1 LQEAAG
7 LRSNTHRFPVGPLK
21 AQVLAFS
28 GSSVISATPTNTC
41 ASGKNTLFIV
51 YVKVVLPDRT
61 ILEPTAYRSSAS
73 MPEAMRVEPSAS
85 QSVPILLHSKTGD
98 AGTDEGGEMGAPA
111 SSIFRRACDRAEN
124 FQDASHHMSSEA
136 TLPSAPLPPAP
147 PPPAPPSASY
157 EAAASTSEAPA
168 AEADV
173 VHNTL
178 TKTEVSQN
186 LKGSQSYYYW
196 HADAE
201 RRRMAGEKPVPA
213 SAPPKIATH
222 VETTREKPVKGISTF
237 SFLDD
242 DNVVKIY
249 IALEGELAGLSIDQV
264 ASQFTD
270 RSLLLSIELP
280 GAIHR
285 FAIDRLMFPVDETRC
300 KVSINKGKLLVRL
313 FKRDHHQHWVK
324 LRAA

>member
-1 LQEAAG
+1 M
-7 LRSNTHRFPVGPLK
+7 HRP
-21 AQVLAFS
+21 LAFQS
-28 GSSVISATPTNTC
+28 AKAAATP
-41 ASGKNTLFIV
+41 
-51 YVKVVLPDRT
+51 
-61 ILEPTAYRSSAS
+61 
-73 MPEAMRVEPSAS
+73 
-85 QSVPILLHSKTGD
+85 
-98 AGTDEGGEMGAPA
+98 
-111 SSIFRRACDRAEN
+111 EN
-124 FQDASHHMSSEA
+124 FQDASRLMSSQQDGAQHTSSAEA

-222 VETTREKPVKGISTF
+222 VETTREKPVKGITTF

-270 RSLLLSIELP
+270 RSLQLNIELP

-313 FKRDHHQHWVK
+313 FKRDHHQHWAK

>member
-1 LQEAAG
+1 
-7 LRSNTHRFPVGPLK
+7 
-21 AQVLAFS
+21 
-28 GSSVISATPTNTC
+28 
-41 ASGKNTLFIV
+41 
-51 YVKVVLPDRT
+51 
-61 ILEPTAYRSSAS
+61 
-73 MPEAMRVEPSAS
+73 M
-85 QSVPILLHSKTGD
+85 
-98 AGTDEGGEMGAPA
+98 
-111 SSIFRRACDRAEN
+111 
-124 FQDASHHMSSEA
+124 
-136 TLPSAPLPPAP
+136 
-147 PPPAPPSASY
+147 
-157 EAAASTSEAPA
+157 
-168 AEADV
+168 

-222 VETTREKPVKGISTF
+222 VETTREKPVKGITTF

-270 RSLLLSIELP
+270 RSLQLNIELP

-313 FKRDHHQHWVK
+313 FKRDHHQHWAK

>member
-1 LQEAAG
+1 
-7 LRSNTHRFPVGPLK
+7 
-21 AQVLAFS
+21 
-28 GSSVISATPTNTC
+28 
-41 ASGKNTLFIV
+41 
-51 YVKVVLPDRT
+51 
-61 ILEPTAYRSSAS
+61 
-73 MPEAMRVEPSAS
+73 MPEAIRVEPSAT
-85 QSVPILLHSKTGD
+85 QSVPILLHSKTGE
-98 AGTDEGGEMGAPA
+98 AGTDVGGDGAPVSDKEGRHEDMAMLLRFRKACFRFSRPRRRTPPFLKDSQA
-111 SSIFRRACDRAEN
+111 SQN
-124 FQDASHHMSSEA
+124 MSSSAEA

-147 PPPAPPSASY
+147 PPPAPPSSSSG
-157 EAAASTSEAPA
+157 AAASTSEAPA
-168 AEADV
+168 AEADEV
-173 VHNTL
+173 CNA

-242 DNVVKIY
+242 DNIVKIY

-264 ASQFTD
+264 ESQFTD
-270 RSLLLSIELP
+270 RSLQLSIELP

-300 KVSINKGKLLVRL
+300 KVSINKGKLIVRL
-313 FKRDHHQHWVK
+313 FKRDHNQNWAK

>member
-1 LQEAAG
+1 
-7 LRSNTHRFPVGPLK
+7 
-21 AQVLAFS
+21 
-28 GSSVISATPTNTC
+28 
-41 ASGKNTLFIV
+41 
-51 YVKVVLPDRT
+51 
-61 ILEPTAYRSSAS
+61 
-73 MPEAMRVEPSAS
+73 MPEAIRVEPSAT
-85 QSVPILLHSKTGD
+85 QSVPILLHSKTGE
-98 AGTDEGGEMGAPA
+98 AGTDVGGDGAPVSDKEGRHEDMA
-111 SSIFRRACDRAEN
+111 MPMLLRFRKACFRFSRPRRRTPQFLKDS
-124 FQDASHHMSSEA
+124 QASHNMSSSAEA

-147 PPPAPPSASY
+147 PPPAPPSSSSG
-157 EAAASTSEAPA
+157 AAASTSEAPA
-168 AEADV
+168 AEADEV
-173 VHNTL
+173 CNA

-242 DNVVKIY
+242 DNIVKIY

-264 ASQFTD
+264 ESQFTD
-270 RSLLLSIELP
+270 RSLQLSIELP

-300 KVSINKGKLLVRL
+300 KVSINKGKLIVRL
-313 FKRDHHQHWVK
+313 FKRDHNQNWAK

>member
-1 LQEAAG
+1 MSSQQDG
-7 LRSNTHRFPVGPLK
+7 
-21 AQVLAFS
+21 AQH
-28 GSSVISATPTNTC
+28 T
-41 ASGKNTLFIV
+41 
-51 YVKVVLPDRT
+51 
-61 ILEPTAYRSSAS
+61 SSA
-73 MPEAMRVEPSAS
+73 
-85 QSVPILLHSKTGD
+85 
-98 AGTDEGGEMGAPA
+98 
-111 SSIFRRACDRAEN
+111 
-124 FQDASHHMSSEA
+124 EA

-147 PPPAPPSASY
+147 PPPAPPSSSSG
-157 EAAASTSEAPA
+157 AAASTSEAPA
-168 AEADV
+168 AEADEV
-173 VHNTL
+173 CNA

-270 RSLLLSIELP
+270 RSLQLSIELP

-313 FKRDHHQHWVK
+313 FKRDHHQHWAK

>member
-1 LQEAAG
+1 M
-7 LRSNTHRFPVGPLK
+7 S
-21 AQVLAFS
+21 
-28 GSSVISATPTNTC
+28 
-41 ASGKNTLFIV
+41 
-51 YVKVVLPDRT
+51 
-61 ILEPTAYRSSAS
+61 SSA
-73 MPEAMRVEPSAS
+73 
-85 QSVPILLHSKTGD
+85 
-98 AGTDEGGEMGAPA
+98 
-111 SSIFRRACDRAEN
+111 
-124 FQDASHHMSSEA
+124 EA

-147 PPPAPPSASY
+147 PPPAPPSSSSG
-157 EAAASTSEAPA
+157 AAASTSEAPA
-168 AEADV
+168 AEADEV
-173 VHNTL
+173 CNA

-264 ASQFTD
+264 ESQFTD
-270 RSLLLSIELP
+270 RSLQLSIELP

-300 KVSINKGKLLVRL
+300 KVSINKGKLIVRL
-313 FKRDHHQHWVK
+313 FKRDHNQNWAK